1 MNNLAAGRV
10 VASGRRPAIHQG
22 NGNGNGNGDVCQR

>member
-10 VASGRRPAIHQG
+10 VTSGRRPAIHQG
-22 NGNGNGNGDVCQR
+22 NGNGNGDVCQR